1 MYEAARGSGARDVI
15 IATDDKR
22 IQAAAG
28 KFGAHA
34 VLTST
39 RHRSGTDRIA
49 EAANACGLKDDE
61 IIVNVQGDEYGLP
74 ARLINQ
80 VATALH
86 NNSGK
91 AIATLSEPLVD
102 ETRIIDSNVVKVVVD
117 HDNNALYFSRSI
129 IPWMKHAGDGR
140 IYRRHVGL
148 YAYTARTLQAFTRL
162 AASALEKAN
171 PWNNCA
177 PCIMAG
183 RYTLKWPPRIP
194 ASISTP
200 KRIWTGSSHPTPA
213 EWRVRM
219 TPKHGRWFDG
229 VNVPG
234 KLFCPC

>member
-1 MYEAARGSGARDVI
+1 MI

-148 YAYTARTLQAFTRL
+148 YAYTARTLQAFTQL
-162 AASALEKAN
+162 AASALEKSESLEQLRALHHGWKIHVEMATAN
-171 PWNNCA
+171 TGIDINTQA
-177 PCIMAG
+177 D
-183 RYTLKWPPRIP
+183 LDRIK
-194 ASISTP
+194 SSD
-200 KRIWTGSSHPTPA
+200 TG
-213 EWRVRM
+213 
-219 TPKHGRWFDG
+219 
-229 VNVPG
+229 
-234 KLFCPC
+234 

>member
-1 MYEAARGSGARDVI
+1 MI

-129 IPWMKHAGDGR
+129 IPWMKHAVDGR

-148 YAYTARTLQAFTRL
+148 YAYTARTLQAFTQL
-162 AASALEKAN
+162 AASALEKSESLEQLRALHHGWKIHVEMATAN
-171 PWNNCA
+171 TGIDINTQA
-177 PCIMAG
+177 D
-183 RYTLKWPPRIP
+183 LDRIK
-194 ASISTP
+194 SSD
-200 KRIWTGSSHPTPA
+200 TG
-213 EWRVRM
+213 
-219 TPKHGRWFDG
+219 
-229 VNVPG
+229 
-234 KLFCPC
+234 

>member
-1 MYEAARGSGARDVI
+1 MI

-49 EAANACGLKDDE
+49 EAANVCGLKDDE

-148 YAYTARTLQAFTRL
+148 YAYTARTLQAFTQL
-162 AASALEKAN
+162 AASALEKSESLEQLRALHHGWKIHVEMATAN
-171 PWNNCA
+171 TGIDINTQA
-177 PCIMAG
+177 D
-183 RYTLKWPPRIP
+183 LDRIK
-194 ASISTP
+194 SSD
-200 KRIWTGSSHPTPA
+200 TG
-213 EWRVRM
+213 
-219 TPKHGRWFDG
+219 
-229 VNVPG
+229 
-234 KLFCPC
+234 